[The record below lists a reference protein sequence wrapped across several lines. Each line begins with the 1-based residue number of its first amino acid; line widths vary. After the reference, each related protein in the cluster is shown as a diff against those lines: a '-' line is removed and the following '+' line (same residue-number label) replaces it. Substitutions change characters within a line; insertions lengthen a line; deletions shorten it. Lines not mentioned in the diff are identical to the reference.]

1 MVVAVVLTSAL
12 GQLAIGERARRLAD
26 ELLLVGQVEVHARD
40 TISRVDAFTVVFG
53 GTLAFFIVGVLLLG
67 IFSTRSPRDILDWK
81 PTRSPEAEAQ
91 NEVEDI
97 EQMIEAQNE
106 LKRRRGA
113 PEISEEEIEARV
125 REDREQLRRW
135 RES

>member
-1 MVVAVVLTSAL
+1 M
-12 GQLAIGERARRLAD
+12 G
-26 ELLLVGQVEVHARD
+26 
-40 TISRVDAFTVVFG
+40 DAFTVVFG
-53 GTLAFFIVGVLLLG
+53 GTLVFFILLVLALG
-67 IFSTRSPRDILDWK
+67 MFSKRSALDILDWK

-91 NEVEDI
+91 DEIDDI
-97 EQMIEAQNE
+97 AQMIEAQNE
-106 LKRRRGA
+106 LRRRRGA

>member
-1 MVVAVVLTSAL
+1 MPVTLSP
-12 GQLAIGERARRLAD
+12 GMG
-26 ELLLVGQVEVHARD
+26 
-40 TISRVDAFTVVFG
+40 DAFTVVFG
-53 GTLAFFIVGVLLLG
+53 GTLVFFILLVLALG
-67 IFSTRSPRDILDWK
+67 MFSKRSALDILDCR

-91 NEVEDI
+91 NELDDI
-97 EQMIEAQNE
+97 AQMVEAQNE

>member
-1 MVVAVVLTSAL
+1 M
-12 GQLAIGERARRLAD
+12 G
-26 ELLLVGQVEVHARD
+26 
-40 TISRVDAFTVVFG
+40 DAFTVVFG
-53 GTLAFFIVGVLLLG
+53 GTLVFFILLVLLLG
-67 IFSTRSPRDILDWK
+67 MFSKRSALDILDWK

-91 NEVEDI
+91 NEIDDI
-97 EQMIEAQNE
+97 AQMIDAQNE

-125 REDREQLRRW
+125 REDREQQRRW